1 MSEMYLGGMNMPD
14 LKNARRLLVEGNYTC
29 VLCRGDRV
37 HTATARGVRP
47 LVDWL
52 DSGLDLRGFS
62 AADKVVGRATAFLY
76 VLLGVKEVHAL
87 VMSTPAKDALEAN
100 GISAFCDREV
110 AGIINRRG
118 DGPCPFEDAVL
129 GITDPADALTAIRK
143 KQFLMRQPPLIAFR
157 TAGRE
162 FRLDT
167 TGLSGST
174 VAIFDEFVVK
184 SEPVSEESEN
194 HLAMLRWLEGKI
206 PAPAVLETEVRE
218 GFRWTVMT
226 RISGKMACADR
237 YRADPHRLVRV
248 LADAM
253 KRLWAV
259 DISGCPVDQTPRGK
273 LDRARA
279 LVEGGKVDME
289 LVEPETFSE
298 NGFSSP
304 AALLQWLED
313 NAPACQP
320 VLTHGDF
327 CLPNIFLE
335 NWDFSGFLDLG
346 RSGAGDKWTDIA
358 ICWRTLRDNFGGH
371 YGEAV
376 PGFHPDELFEA
387 LGVEKD
393 EERMKYYLLMDE
405 LF

>member
-1 MSEMYLGGMNMPD
+1 MPD
-14 LKNARRLLVEGNYTC
+14 LNHAKQLLLHGDYTC

-37 HTATARGVRP
+37 HTATARGVKP
-47 LVDWL
+47 LLDWL

-87 VMSTPAKDALEAN
+87 VMSTPAKEALEAN
-100 GISAFCDREV
+100 GIAASCGQEV

-118 DGPCPFEDAVL
+118 DGPCPFEEAVL
-129 GITDPADALTAIRK
+129 GITAPLDALTAIRK
-143 KQFLMRQPPLIAFR
+143 KQFLMRQPPLIAAH
-157 TAGRE
+157 TAGKE

-167 TGLSGST
+167 TDLSGST
-174 VAIFDEFVVK
+174 VAIFDDFVVK
-184 SEPVSEESEN
+184 SEPVSLESVN

-206 PAPAVLETEVRE
+206 PAPVVLETEVRE

-226 RISGKMACADR
+226 RISGEMSCAEA
-237 YRADPHRLVRV
+237 YRTDPNRLVQV
-248 LADAM
+248 LAEAM
-253 KRLWAV
+253 KGLWTV
-259 DISGCPVDQTPRGK
+259 DLSGCPVDQTPKGK
-273 LDRARA
+273 LARA
-279 LVEGGKVDME
+279 KHIVESGQVDMD
-289 LVEPETFSE
+289 LVDPETFGE

-304 AALLQWLED
+304 AELLSWLEH
-313 NAPACQP
+313 NAPACEP

-327 CLPNIFLE
+327 CLPNIFLKD
-335 NWDFSGFLDLG
+335 WAFSGFLDLG

-371 YGEAV
+371 YGAAV

-387 LGVEKD
+387 LGIEKD
-393 EERMKYYLLMDE
+393 ATKLKYYLLMDE